1 MDQNPKKDHL
11 ARGVLKLAGPTGNF
25 EIAYGEN
32 ESRDGRLWVNVDGKS
47 LGSTELLALSERLHQ
62 EEKKLADGRSRYKEM
77 AMQYLFIQHPDPE
90 IETGPEGVGPR

>member
-11 ARGVLKLAGPTGNF
+11 ARGVVKLAGPTGNF

-32 ESRDGRLWVNVDGKS
+32 ESRDGRLRVSVDGKS
-47 LGSTELLALSERLHQ
+47 LASTELLALAERLQQ

-77 AMQYLFIQHPDPE
+77 AMQYLFLQHPDPE
-90 IETGPEGVGPR
+90 SDENAPG